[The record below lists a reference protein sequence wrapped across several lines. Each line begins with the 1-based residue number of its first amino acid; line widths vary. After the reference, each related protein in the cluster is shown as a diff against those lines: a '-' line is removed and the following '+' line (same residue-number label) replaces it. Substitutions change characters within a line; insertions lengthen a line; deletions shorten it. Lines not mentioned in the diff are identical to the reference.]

1 MASPKEQTI
10 LEVAKCLSQRHLN
23 KDSLVKLLK
32 QAESALSGFGQALSP
47 REVVR
52 QLRESL
58 VKNDLLRHKDKDV
71 KLLIAAC
78 VSEIIRLLAPEP
90 PFSDKLFEGIF
101 RLFISIFSDLADT
114 ASPYFT
120 RRARVLKVVA
130 DVKCCLLML
139 DIGCMDLVLEMFRVF
154 FSAVR
159 EDHQPSLFQS
169 MVSIMSDLLEENSPQ
184 SLLDVILRNLL
195 KDSKGAPS
203 RLAISVIQNCAGK
216 LEPSIRTF
224 LTSCILK
231 SDAPQSELKQF
242 YHDIILEIYRCAPQ
256 TLFLVIP
263 NLTQEL
269 ITDQVDVR
277 LEAVRLVSKLLA
289 LSKLRLNEECH
300 LVFLEFLKRF
310 SDKSA
315 EVRSVAIEC
324 AKACYIA
331 NPTGNEAQEII
342 SAVIGR
348 LLDFDEKVR
357 LQAVMTICDLAIS
370 NLSCFPSEVVLQAI
384 ERLRDKKVSV
394 RKATMQKLLELYRAY
409 CDKCSK
415 GVVMLHDSY
424 EQIPSRILV
433 LCFDKDCKEFRPQ
446 NMEVVLSEDLFPD
459 CLSVMERTK
468 HWVAFFSFFTPH
480 HIKALNS
487 ILFQKQRLQEE
498 MLLYLSL
505 REKEK
510 DSSSDEV
517 HKRILASFSKMSN
530 YFPDSFIAKECFQKL
545 HQMKD
550 NNIFKALF
558 RLVDNPTTY
567 ATAISM
573 RDSFLRMIGA
583 KHPNYE
589 YFRLLSTKC
598 SQSIFSADHVVNILE
613 DVQSWKSG
621 QNKYVRSAL
630 DLLLA
635 ISAIYP
641 SLFRGSEKCLLN
653 LFLEETV
660 IPTEKLLQILAKVG
674 RHVSINMSDIYPFLE
689 RICLE
694 GTRLESKFAVSVIAS
709 LADSSD
715 KQTFSN
721 LCTKLVCSLLDGSNI
736 PTILQSLG
744 CISKCSSSTFELYE
758 DQIRDFILQKL
769 FYSMEVG
776 SPEQTSYAGDS
787 VCSLSCKLKV
797 YGIKALVKS
806 FLPNHVAQ
814 ARHQLKAFLDFIS
827 NIIQKKGSIDGI
839 AMSEIDKA
847 HLRLA
852 AAKSILRLAARWDL
866 HVSPSIFCST
876 IMLTKDPSDTVRKA
890 FLSKI
895 HKLLKEHA
903 IPSRYAC
910 AFAIASSDC
919 LEDVRTD
926 SMKHLAQFI
935 KDYNKEAQIH
945 HNTCLQETDGGPM
958 TNCPEYIIVFLI
970 HILAHDPGFPPEN
983 CDNEDVYAEFCGP
996 LIVALRLLINLDVI
1010 HSSKRNGNGSL
1021 SYILGILRAIKKAED
1036 AVNPQFTSKLHTLS
1050 SISLFMI
1057 NALGSHHKFSLETP
1071 RLILLPSTLYK
1082 VCRSPSSTKGFCCN
1096 ESFID
1101 ENFVRRMLST
1111 VDAQAAIPVTRNC
1124 GTAQEHAIILDH
1136 SKSSS
1141 NQPEMQ
1147 NITSL
1152 AKSNGRK
1159 DNCINRQRIHK
1170 AAKQKNMSR
1179 AKHGQIYS
1187 TISTTEEQLPESFAI
1202 HDSTTV
1208 APDQGKGQL
1217 SSSCDSASTKP
1228 SLLDSQN
1235 LSQDAEIRDWMPQ
1248 PATCSR
1254 LADQTKKISKN
1265 HVDCYPISMVHQD
1278 KGGSLVGHRIRLW
1291 SPLDKC
1297 FSSGTVSSYDSQN
1310 NSHKINYD
1318 NGNVELLHLENE
1330 KWKVVS
1336 DDEPP
1341 QDKEVSN
1348 INRLDWAD
1356 EENILPTSDSEA
1368 VGELQSK
1375 YSTMLISSSGSLDVL
1390 DAFQEDSPRPLN
1402 ILERKIGRG
1411 RKEMTSCDGDAKRRS
1426 KRIMETTSR
1435 KNSESTIVDLDDANN
1450 AARRRRL
1457 RKA

>member
-1 MASPKEQTI
+1 MATPQEQTI
-10 LEVAKCLSQRHLN
+10 LEVAKRLPQRHLN

-47 REVVR
+47 KEVIK
-52 QLRESL
+52 QLRDSL
-58 VKNDLLRHKDKDV
+58 VKNDLLQHKDKDV

-90 PFSDKLFEGIF
+90 PFSDKLFEGNF

-120 RRARVLKVVA
+120 RRARVLKIVA
-130 DVKCCLLML
+130 DVKCSVLML
-139 DIGCMDLVLEMFRVF
+139 DIGCMDLVLEMFKVF

-216 LEPSIRTF
+216 LEPLIRTF

-231 SDAPQSELKQF
+231 SNAPRSELKQF
-242 YHDIILEIYRCAPQ
+242 YHDIILEIYRYAPQ

-277 LEAVRLVSKLLA
+277 LEAVRLVSKLLG

-331 NPTGNEAQEII
+331 NPAGNEAQEII
-342 SAVIGR
+342 SAVVGR

-357 LQAVMTICDLAIS
+357 LQAVITICDLAIS

-394 RKATMQKLLELYRAY
+394 RKVTMQKLLELYRAY

-415 GVVMLHDSY
+415 GVAMLHDNY

-446 NMEVVLSEDLFPD
+446 NMEVLLSEKLFPD

-480 HIKALNS
+480 HVKALNS
-487 ILFQKQRLQEE
+487 ILSQKRRLQEE

-505 REKEK
+505 RGKEK

-530 YFPDSFIAKECFQKL
+530 CFPDSFYAEECFQKL

-558 RLVDNPTTY
+558 QLVDNRTTY
-567 ATAISM
+567 AAAISM

-589 YFRLLSTKC
+589 FFRVLSTKC
-598 SQSIFSADHVVNILE
+598 SQSLFSADHVLNILE
-613 DVQSWKSG
+613 DVKSWKSG
-621 QNKYVRSAL
+621 ENKYVCSAL
-630 DLLLA
+630 DLLLV
-635 ISAIYP
+635 ISAIFP

-653 LFLEETV
+653 LFLEETIV
-660 IPTEKLLQILAKVG
+660 PTEKLLQILAKVG
-674 RHVSINMSDIYPFLE
+674 RHVSINMSDIYPFFE

-694 GTRLESKFAVSVIAS
+694 GTRLESKFAVFAIAS
-709 LADSSD
+709 LIDSSD

-721 LCTKLVCSLLDGSNI
+721 LCMKLVCSLLDGSNI
-736 PTILQSLG
+736 PTLLQSLG
-744 CISKCSSSTFELYE
+744 CISMYSSSTFELYE
-758 DQIRDFILQKL
+758 DQIRDFIFQKL

-787 VCSLSCKLKV
+787 ICSLSCKLKV

-814 ARHQLKAFLDFIS
+814 ARHQLKAFLDFLS

-839 AMSEIDKA
+839 VMSEIDKA

-866 HVSPSIFCST
+866 HVSPSIFCSM
-876 IMLTKDPSDTVRKA
+876 IMLTKDPSDTVRKS

-895 HKLLKEHA
+895 HKLLMEHA

-919 LEDVRTD
+919 LEDIRTD

-935 KDYNKEAQIH
+935 KDNNKEAKIH

-996 LIVALRLLINLDVI
+996 LVVALRLLINLDVI

-1021 SYILGILRAIKKAED
+1021 PYILGILCAIKKAED
-1036 AVNPQFTSKLHTLS
+1036 AVHPQFTSKLHTLS
-1050 SISLFMI
+1050 SICLFMI
-1057 NALGSHHKFSLETP
+1057 KALGSHHKFSLETP
-1071 RLILLPSTLYK
+1071 RLILLPSTLYR
-1082 VCRSPSSTKGFCCN
+1082 VCRSPSSTEGFCYN

-1111 VDAQAAIPVTRNC
+1111 VDAQAAIPDTRNC
-1124 GTAQEHAIILDH
+1124 GSTQEHALILDH

-1141 NQPEMQ
+1141 NQLEMQ

-1152 AKSNGRK
+1152 AKSNGT
-1159 DNCINRQRIHK
+1159 NRQRMHK
-1170 AAKQKNMSR
+1170 AAKQKIMSK
-1179 AKHGQIYS
+1179 AKHSQIYS
-1187 TISTTEEQLPESFAI
+1187 TISTTEEQIPESFAI
-1202 HDSTTV
+1202 HDSTTI
-1208 APDQGKGQL
+1208 APDQGKQQL

-1235 LSQDAEIRDWMPQ
+1235 LSKDAEIRDWMPQ
-1248 PATCSR
+1248 PATCSK

-1265 HVDCYPISMVHQD
+1265 HVDTYPISMGHQD

-1310 NSHKINYD
+1310 KSYKIKYD

-1348 INRLDWAD
+1348 IHHVDWTD
-1356 EENILPTSDSEA
+1356 EENVLPTSDSEPA
-1368 VGELQSK
+1368 EELQSK
-1375 YSTMLISSSGSLDVL
+1375 YSTMSVSSSDGLDVP
-1390 DAFQEDSPRPLN
+1390 DAFQENSQIPLN
-1402 ILERKIGRG
+1402 ILERKIGRQ
-1411 RKEMTSCDGDAKRRS
+1411 RIEMTSCAGDVKRRS
-1426 KRIMETTSR
+1426 KRIMETTNR
-1435 KNSESTIVDLDDANN
+1435 NNSESTIVDVDDANN